1 MPGKPIPGK
10 PIINQ
15 FEDQLTASQ
24 LAPLSV
30 KLYSEVV
37 RRMAAWVQE
46 NFGIDPL
53 TQPESIKG
61 NMFQQWV
68 VSRSEKSESTR
79 HIDFTAT
86 RRFVKFLYD
95 GDFVQKDM
103 SAIFPRIKANFKE
116 DDPDLAESPKVYDPD
131 DIQKLLSMK
140 TKNTSASLRDRAL
153 AALIVLTG
161 LRSSE
166 VVSLNVGDIRNCN
179 GNTIIVKRKGGKR
192 ARVTVPDIAF
202 TFLSEYL
209 ESRPDAKD
217 EDPLF
222 LTQYGNRM
230 TRFTVYQQLSPKQKA
245 LGKATGGHALRHTF
259 TTDAARVGGIATAM
273 VLDNHSSTAI
283 TRRYIHASD
292 ADRASIVNNTAIA
305 KALEAAAK

>member
-1 MPGKPIPGK
+1 MAMKS
-10 PIINQ
+10 IITQ
-15 FEDQLTASQ
+15 FEEQLSASQ
-24 LAPLSV
+24 LAPLTV

-46 NFGIDPL
+46 NYEVDIL
-53 TQPESIKG
+53 KSPETIKG
-61 NMFQQWV
+61 HMLQQWV
-68 VSRSEKSESTR
+68 VSRSDKSESTR
-79 HIDFTAT
+79 HINFTAG
-86 RRFVKFLYD
+86 RRFVRFLYD
-95 GDFVQKDM
+95 GDFVSKDM
-103 SAIFPRIKANFKE
+103 TSIFPHIKPSIKE
-116 DDPDLAESPKVYDPD
+116 DDPELAESPKVYAPD

-140 TKNTSASLRDRAL
+140 TKNALVSIRDRAL

-166 VVSLNVGDIRNCN
+166 AVSLNVGDIRNCT

-192 ARVTVPDIAF
+192 ARVTVPDVAF
-202 TFLSEYL
+202 TYVTEYL
-209 ESRPDAKD
+209 DSRPDAKD

-222 LTQYGNRM
+222 ITQCGNRM
-230 TRFTVYQQLSPKQKA
+230 TRYTVYQQLSPKQKT

-273 VLDNHSSTAI
+273 VLDNHSSANI
-283 TRRYIHASD
+283 TKRYIHASD